1 VGADGPACSWQSPAI
16 PVGTTTTTATF
27 WRPFLGL
34 RSLGPPAVTCS
45 LTLGT
50 GIDFP
55 AVSPLRIDC
64 DFEMYNWRHLI
75 ERELR

>member
-1 VGADGPACSWQSPAI
+1 LFLAKPGDPGRHDDNDRNFLEAI
-16 PVGTTTTTATF
+16 PWIALT
-27 WRPFLGL
+27 RP
-34 RSLGPPAVTCS
+34 RRAVTCS